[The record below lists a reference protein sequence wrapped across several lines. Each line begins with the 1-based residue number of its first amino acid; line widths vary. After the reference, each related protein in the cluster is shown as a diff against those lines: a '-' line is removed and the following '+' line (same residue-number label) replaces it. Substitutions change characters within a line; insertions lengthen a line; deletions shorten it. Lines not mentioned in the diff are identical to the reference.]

1 MKQKKKKQIFSKHY
15 DGEYATVLFSHLP
28 TDLLPD
34 DIIDIG
40 REERY
45 VSENYSH
52 DAYTEL
58 AVFRMIEETD
68 EEYQRRLE
76 NNEWEAKRMKEQRYK
91 NYLSLKKEFEPEA
104 GHGEQL

>member
-1 MKQKKKKQIFSKHY
+1 MKQKKKTRIFSKHY
-15 DGEYATVLFSHLP
+15 DGDGATVLFSHLP

-45 VSENYSH
+45 ISENESY

-58 AVFRMIEETD
+58 VVSRMIEETD
-68 EEYQRRLE
+68 EQYQRRLD
-76 NNEWEAKRMKEQRYK
+76 NEAMQEKWAKERRYK
-91 NYLSLKKEFEPEA
+91 NYLSLKKEFE
-104 GHGEQL
+104 GQ